1 MKRVF
6 VNGYGSI
13 GSRLASFLLDDP
25 ELEVT
30 GVGKQ
35 SPDSKVAEAAARGI
49 DVYVPESRL
58 PDFEGHGGVRGTI
71 KSALAKSDIVIDASP
86 GGCGYANKTGLYEPG
101 GIPAIYQGGESIEG
115 PEAVSDLLFNSR
127 TNYDRAIN
135 ARHVMQGSCNVTGMG
150 RMLVPLRNAYGDGIS
165 RIDVTL
171 IRRWA
176 DIEQADKEVP
186 DTIEMTE
193 APHHGR
199 DVMATLGPSGS
210 GDDRGAGKTAPPPPQ
225 LHVRAVKVPTRQM
238 HLHVMDV
245 RFSREAAESGAMPDA
260 AELHGLLEGEPGIAI
275 LRRAKGTAE
284 IRECARKMGFSFV
297 DTNLVHVHANMTE
310 VHGDTIQV
318 MYSDDQTGIVIPEN
332 HMLLQAMAMGR
343 PYEEAA
349 AHTEKV
355 FHMAEKKRILQET
368 FA

>member
-35 SPDSKVAEAAARGI
+35 SPDSKVAEAASKGI
-49 DVYVPESRL
+49 DVYVPESKL
-58 PDFEGHGGVRGTI
+58 PDFEGCGGVRGTI

-86 GGCGYANKTGLYEPG
+86 GGCGYANKTHLYEPG
-101 GIPAIYQGGESIEG
+101 GIPAIYQGGESVEG

-135 ARHVMQGSCNVTGMG
+135 AKHVMQGSCNVTGMG
-150 RMLVPLRNAYGDGIS
+150 RMLMPLRNAYGDGIS

-199 DVMATLGPSGS
+199 DVMAAFGAGGGS
-210 GDDRGAGKTAPPPPQ
+210 GKADLPSR

-238 HLHVMDV
+238 HLHIMDV
-245 RFSREAAESGAMPDA
+245 RFSREVAESGAVPDA
-260 AELHGLLEGEPGIAI
+260 AELHRLLGREPGIAI
-275 LRRAKGTAE
+275 LHGAKGTAE

-310 VHGDTIQV
+310 VHGDTIQM

-349 AHTEKV
+349 AHTERV